1 MADVTIVNEVLAD
14 LTAELQG
21 EPTFNSAKLKSK
33 VNNAYR
39 EVVKARKYP
48 SDYTEEQIEAD
59 VGNYYSSI
67 RNIALYDYNMVG
79 AEGQTAH
86 GENGVSRTYVDR
98 NKLFGGILP
107 ISRL

>member
-1 MADVTIVNEVLAD
+1 MADVTIVNEVLED

-21 EPTFNSAKLKSK
+21 EPTFDSAKLKSK

-39 EVVKARKYP
+39 EVVMARKYP
-48 SDYTEEQIEAD
+48 SGYTEEQIEAD
-59 VGNYYSSI
+59 VRSYHSSI
-67 RNIALYDYNMVG
+67 RNIALYDYNMIGVEFQAG
-79 AEGQTAH
+79 H
-86 GENGVSRTYVDR
+86 GENGISRTYVDR